1 MALILKKKSL
11 SVLTNY
17 GCDPHGIATCK
28 ALGLATQEGDD
39 FFTIWHGSKGYKL
52 VMNWLASPAQ
62 VQAELNSF
70 MLFVLTEIENEKKAG
85 GIPANVKPSDP
96 VQMSA
101 PEPSNDVIPLRDAC
115 AMYQRVKGTSSGS
128 VYVAVALTDKL
139 KIAVRVEGVQLS
151 VRAEGAALDD
161 ALTVAKLTDQG
172 LSLKAKPDFKYMS
185 GHYPCTVEAP
195 ANKVLGA
202 ILLGCGIEFDTPLPK
217 FNKVKGLCS

>member
-11 SVLTNY
+11 SVLINY
-17 GCDPHGIATCK
+17 GCDPNGIATCK

-39 FFTIWHGSKGYKL
+39 FITFWHGNKGYKL
-52 VMNWLASPAQ
+52 AMNWLMSPVQ
-62 VQAELNSF
+62 IQAELNSF
-70 MLFVLTEIENEKKAG
+70 MLFVLTEIGNEQKSN
-85 GIPANVKPSDP
+85 IPVNVKPSDP

-128 VYVAVALTDKL
+128 VYVAVAMTDAL
-139 KIAVRVEGVQLS
+139 KIAVRVEGIQLS
-151 VRAEGAALDD
+151 VRAEGSALDD
-161 ALTVAKLTDQG
+161 SSTVAKLTAQG
-172 LSLKAKPDFKYMS
+172 LSLKVKPDFKYMS
-185 GHYPCTVEAP
+185 GHYPCTDEAP